1 MNDLRIGSTIW
12 LTAPERPRLLDC
24 SRSARLGLMARTVVI
39 GGIALA
45 FVVGAANPGPA
56 SVEAKAGPVTARPP
70 KSTTRLPEVAGR
82 LAPEPEATG
91 TASVQHVVPKGP
103 FHPALMAPAVKLASL
118 TEPSPASTGFVPR
131 PVVLERWTEEEFKQ
145 VTVIDGRTLAAGDL
159 RIRLIGLDLPLPDQV
174 CRTLDGR
181 FEACASRAATQLEL
195 LTRWRQV
202 TCHYRREPGG
212 DAIGRCRI
220 GTQDLSDRM
229 IKTGYAWQTAA
240 RPAGLTP

>member
-1 MNDLRIGSTIW
+1 MSELRIGTTMW
-12 LTAPERPRLLDC
+12 LTEPERQQLLPR
-24 SRSARLGLMARTVVI
+24 SRSTRVGLVARVAAVCGV
-39 GGIALA
+39 ALA
-45 FVVGAANPGPA
+45 FVVGAVRPGPA
-56 SVEAKAGPVTARPP
+56 SVEAKGGTVTAHSP
-70 KSTTRLPEVAGR
+70 KATARLPDAAR

-91 TASVQHVVPKGP
+91 TVAAPHIIPKDP
-103 FHPALMAPAVKLASL
+103 FHPALMALPAKFASV
-118 TEPSPASTGFVPR
+118 TELPPAAASFVPR

-145 VTVIDGRTLAAGDL
+145 VDAIDGRTLAAGDL

-181 FEACASRAATQLEL
+181 LEACASRAATQLEL

-202 TCHYRREPGG
+202 TCHYRREPAG

-240 RPAGLTP
+240 RPADLTP

>member
-1 MNDLRIGSTIW
+1 MKIER
-12 LTAPERPRLLDC
+12 LTASGFRGFRD
-24 SRSARLGLMARTVVI
+24 RVD
-39 GGIALA
+39 
-45 FVVGAANPGPA
+45 
-56 SVEAKAGPVTARPP
+56 
-70 KSTTRLPEVAGR
+70 
-82 LAPEPEATG
+82 
-91 TASVQHVVPKGP
+91 VP
-103 FHPALMAPAVKLASL
+103 FA
-118 TEPSPASTGFVPR
+118 EGF
-131 PVVLERWTEEEFKQ
+131 
-145 VTVIDGRTLAAGDL
+145 TVIDGRTLAAGDL
-159 RIRLIGLDLPLPDQV
+159 RIRLVGLDLPLPDQV